1 MSAYYNIRKPD
12 SRIFSLGRIHPEGG
26 RTEGKR
32 LSKKDKNCVHIKR
45 FIAYNTLF
53 LSCILMAFLGMRFQ
67 ASGINT

>member
-45 FIAYNTLF
+45 DAVPSVWHQYID
-53 LSCILMAFLGMRFQ
+53 
-67 ASGINT
+67 